1 MSITCPS
8 CGSTATPTIKRCG
21 PHATA
26 YCPECKKYIK
36 HISAREA
43 EDLGAPTPLSI
54 NLSGKN
60 LSREEII
67 QQLQSAMQVVK
78 VLPKETK
85 VNLDCKIQYTY

>member
-1 MSITCPS
+1 MPLTCPS
-8 CGSTATPTIKRCG
+8 CGSTATPVIKTCG
-21 PHATA
+21 PHTTA
-26 YCPECKKYIK
+26 YCSDCQKYIK

-60 LSREEII
+60 LSREEIV
-67 QQLQSAMQVVK
+67 QQLQNAMQVVK